1 MFGCRQIS
9 RNTPLTINSKR
20 SVDMPS
26 NVASRRDDDMSNRI
40 DPDVLETVAQAFS
53 SDFVVVPIACI
64 LPVKAIEKTAKSS
77 HKYRQ
82 IAASIREI
90 GLVEPPVV
98 IQDVRDAGS
107 YLLLDGHL
115 RIEVLRDLGQI
126 EVECLISTDDEAFTY
141 NKRVNR
147 LSPVQEQRMIAKAIE
162 RNVPRDKIARALDIN
177 VKSLVRKVQLLDG
190 ICEEAIGL
198 LKDKICPMAVFDVLR
213 KMSPMR
219 QIETA
224 ELLINANNFSVNY
237 ASAILAGTPQAQL
250 VDAQSPK
257 RLKGMTAQAIARMER
272 ELARLQEAITSI
284 QDSYGQDH
292 LHLTVVKGYLRKLI
306 TNDRVARYLEQY
318 QPELLIEFQKIAEM
332 TSTLPSEAA

>member
-1 MFGCRQIS
+1 MS
-9 RNTPLTINSKR
+9 KSVEATSKTI
-20 SVDMPS
+20 
-26 NVASRRDDDMSNRI
+26 
-40 DPDVLETVAQAFS
+40 TQAFGS
-53 SDFVVVPIACI
+53 EFVVVQIGSI
-64 LPVKAIEKTAKSS
+64 LPVKAIEKTTKSS

-98 IQDVRDAGS
+98 VQDEKHPDR

-115 RIEVLRDLGQI
+115 RIEVLRDLGES

-141 NKRVNR
+141 NKRISR

-177 VKSLVRKVQLLDG
+177 VRGISRRVQLLDG
-190 ICEEAIGL
+190 VCQEAVGL
-198 LKDKICPMAVFDVLR
+198 LKDKMCAMAVFDVLR
-213 KMSPMR
+213 KMNPIR
-219 QIETA
+219 QIEAA
-224 ELLINANNFSVNY
+224 ELLINANNFSVSY
-237 ASAILAGTPQAQL
+237 ASAILTATPQAQL
-250 VDAQSPK
+250 ATPQTSR
-257 RLKGMTAQAIARMER
+257 RLRGMTAEAISRMER
-272 ELARLQEAITSI
+272 ELSRLQEAISSI
-284 QDSYGQDH
+284 QNSYGQDH

-318 QPELLIEFQKIAEM
+318 QPDLFSEFQKIAEM

>member
-1 MFGCRQIS
+1 MPLS
-9 RNTPLTINSKR
+9 RSGSGTVT
-20 SVDMPS
+20 
-26 NVASRRDDDMSNRI
+26 AS
-40 DPDVLETVAQAFS
+40 
-53 SDFVVVPIACI
+53 IAAI

-98 IQDVRDAGS
+98 IQDTRDTNS

-115 RIEVLRDLGQI
+115 RIEVLRDLGQT
-126 EVECLISTDDEAFTY
+126 EVECLVSTDDEAFTY
-141 NKRVNR
+141 NKRISR

-162 RNVPRDKIARALDIN
+162 RNVPRDKIARALAIN
-177 VKSLVRKVQLLDG
+177 VRSISRKVQLLNG

-198 LKDKICPMAVFDVLR
+198 LKDKMCPMAVFDVLR
-213 KMSPMR
+213 KMNSLR
-219 QIETA
+219 QIEAA
-224 ELLINANNFSVNY
+224 EFLINANNFSVSY
-237 ASAILAGTPQAQL
+237 ASAILTGTPQAQL
-250 VDAQSPK
+250 VTPQTPK
-257 RLKGMTAQAIARMER
+257 RLKGMTAEAIARMER
-272 ELARLQEAITSI
+272 ELSRLQEAISSI

-318 QPELLIEFQKIAEM
+318 QPELFIEFQKIAEM
-332 TSTLPSEAA
+332 TTTLPSESA

>member
-1 MFGCRQIS
+1 M
-9 RNTPLTINSKR
+9 NKA
-20 SVDMPS
+20 VDQK
-26 NVASRRDDDMSNRI
+26 ASPAI
-40 DPDVLETVAQAFS
+40 AQAFG
-53 SDFVVVPIACI
+53 SDCVVIPITSI

-98 IQDVRDAGS
+98 IQDTRDTNS

-115 RIEVLRDLGQI
+115 RIEVLRDLGQT
-126 EVECLISTDDEAFTY
+126 EVECLVSTDDEAFTY
-141 NKRVNR
+141 NKRISR

-177 VKSLVRKVQLLDG
+177 VRSISRKVQLLDG

-198 LKDKICPMAVFDVLR
+198 LKDKMCPMAVFDVLR
-213 KMSPMR
+213 KMNSLR
-219 QIETA
+219 QIEAA
-224 ELLINANNFSVNY
+224 EFLINANNFSVSY
-237 ASAILAGTPQAQL
+237 VSAILAGTPQAQL
-250 VDAQSPK
+250 VTPQTPK
-257 RLKGMTAQAIARMER
+257 RLKGMTAEAIARMER
-272 ELARLQEAITSI
+272 ELSRLQEAISSI

-306 TNDRVARYLEQY
+306 TNDRVARYLEHY